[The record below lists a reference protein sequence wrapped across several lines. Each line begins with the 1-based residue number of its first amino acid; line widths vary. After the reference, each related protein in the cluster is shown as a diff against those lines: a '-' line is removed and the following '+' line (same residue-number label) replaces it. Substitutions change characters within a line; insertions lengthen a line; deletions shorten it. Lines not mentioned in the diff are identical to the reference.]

1 MTKVEVPVASTGVER
16 VTACSWRGI
25 GFGVTEHPKTGAFR
39 GFGAGQNAGRN
50 LASNE
55 CRYSNLRKVACAI
68 RDGLL
73 PFKSRFSP
81 FGPLVFLDCHR
92 QSSLMLK
99 EYRLPPRGI
108 LDWYRRS
115 RVVVD

>member
-1 MTKVEVPVASTGVER
+1 VAGEEL
-16 VTACSWRGI
+16 ALGLLN
-25 GFGVTEHPKTGAFR
+25 GLFR
-39 GFGAGQNAGRN
+39 GLWRFRTEEKAGRN
-50 LASNE
+50 LASNGLG
-55 CRYSNLRKVACAI
+55 YSDLRMVAYAV
-68 RDGLL
+68 RHALL

-108 LDWYRRS
+108 LGWYRRS
-115 RVVVD
+115 RVIVV